1 MTPAER
7 ARQVSGGG
15 FFFTARGRGGGAS
28 AAGASAAG
36 GFVPAGGTG
45 GFATDGAAGRGAGD
59 EPGPKGREVE
69 EPSGRLVAPAPAL
82 PPAMGGRGD
91 VGRMEAPLPSGR
103 LVGRGAPAPPP
114 STRDPGGSG
123 APGDGVEPAPPASG
137 PPRGPA
143 PGAPGM
149 RRGFRLKRLAPPAE
163 APPKPGRSPAGRLP
177 NPDGR
182 LPVGRENPGR
192 GPPCP
197 GRWNARGPSGEF
209 RGAFS
214 EGCVR
219 LPFFTA
225 SLIWTSRPLMRLP
238 VSVSIA
244 SCPSCGSRNSTIANP
259 RGCPSALRA
268 RMISSTA
275 SPNGSKY
282 GLRVSSVVRG
292 SRFPTYTLNMGTGVV
307 PASL

>member
-1 MTPAER
+1 MNDRTTRSDHAS
-7 ARQVSGGG
+7 VGG

-28 AAGASAAG
+28 AGGASAAG

-45 GFATDGAAGRGAGD
+45 GFATEGEAGRSGAAP
-59 EPGPKGREVE
+59 EPNGREAGA
-69 EPSGRLVAPAPAL
+69 PSGRLVGPGTAL
-82 PPAMGGRGD
+82 PPVPDGRGD
-91 VGRMEAPLPSGR
+91 AGRIGDPPPSGR
-103 LVGRGAPAPPP
+103 LVGRAKPDPPP
-114 STRDPGGSG
+114 SAREPGGSG
-123 APGDGVEPAPPASG
+123 APGVGDEPALPVSAPPT
-137 PPRGPA
+137 GPA
-143 PGAPGM
+143 PGVPGM

-163 APPKPGRSPAGRLP
+163 APPNPGRSPEGRPP

-182 LPVGRENPGR
+182 PPEGRDNPGR

-214 EGCVR
+214 EGWVR
-219 LPFFTA
+219 LPFLTA
-225 SLIWTSRPLMRLP
+225 SLICTSRPLMRLP

-259 RGCPSALRA
+259 RGCPSASRA

-275 SPNGSKY
+275 SPKGSKY

-292 SRFPTYTLNMGTGVV
+292 SRFPTYTLNMGTGVF
-307 PASL
+307 PA